1 MSKLRKSL
9 RKFDSELQKK
19 SYEISAFVGILK
31 NGKKTIEV
39 PNRPSYVYVRL
50 RTNLDEVVEAFNE
63 NVSLAYNLPVII
75 RREGNSYVVDR
86 RDIERYEDWQQSV
99 NYTPKHGK
107 SHSYNKDQGI
117 FGSDPAWIYSY
128 QFMPSL
134 VTPMGQVGAENVY
147 IYPYPILHEGSWKYA
162 GNTGTPSLLNYK
174 NASGTVIVLI
184 TLDSESGNPY
194 LIATSG
200 TYIPSSASG
209 VHSLLP
215 YIPAFDTSQYLPLS
229 FITVTSGTNQIT
241 WANIY
246 DIRQLAG
253 AVQTTQGSINHN
265 NLLGLQGGGSGT
277 YYHLSAPEHQG
288 LVGGEVTTLHSHSG
302 TYRDII
308 METGVT
314 FPPVPLT
321 NNEGTDWIYSS

>member
-9 RKFDSELQKK
+9 RKFDNDLQKK
-19 SYEISAFVGILK
+19 AYEVSAFVGIMK

-75 RREGNSYVVDR
+75 KREGNFYRVDR
-86 RDIERYEDWQQSV
+86 RDVERYEDWETTV

-107 SHSYNKDQGI
+107 THSYNKDQSV
-117 FGSDPAWIYSY
+117 FGADPAWIYSY

-134 VTPMGQVGAENVY
+134 VTPMGVNGAENVY
-147 IYPYPILHEGSWKYA
+147 IYPYSVLHEGVWKYA
-162 GNTGTPSLLNYK
+162 GNTGTPSLVNYK
-174 NASGTVIVLI
+174 NASGVSLVLI

-194 LIATSG
+194 LLATSG
-200 TYIPSSASG
+200 TYISSDASG
-209 VHSLLP
+209 IHSLLP
-215 YIPAFDTSQYLPLS
+215 YLPTFDTSRYIPLS
-229 FITVTSGTNQIT
+229 FVSVSSGTNQIT

-253 AVQTTQGSINHN
+253 AAQTIPSTIPHN
-265 NLLGLQGGGSGT
+265 DLTGLQGGGSGT
-277 YYHLSAPEHQG
+277 YYHLASYEHDG
-288 LVGGEVTTLHSHSG
+288 LVNGQNTTLHTHSG
-302 TYRDII
+302 THKDLV

-321 NNEGTDWIYSS
+321 NNEGNDWIYST